1 MGETFG
7 EMMRNLRL
15 KAGKTMGDMA
25 RYLSV
30 SVTYVSD
37 VERGTRA
44 PLTPEKIL
52 KVADYLNVDSKPLLA
67 TAARSRGAFEL
78 NVNVATS
85 PKAMEVGALLM
96 RGWSDLSEDELEQIK
111 AIIGSKEKHK

>member
-7 EMMRNLRL
+7 EMMRTQRL
-15 KAGKTMGDMA
+15 KTGKTMGDLA
-25 RYLSV
+25 RYLGV

-52 KVADYLNVDSKPLLA
+52 KVANYLDVDSKPLLA
-67 TAARSRGAFEL
+67 SAALSRGAFEL

-85 PKAMEVGALLM
+85 AKAMEVGALLM
-96 RGWSDLSEDELEQIK
+96 RGWSDLSDDELGDIQK
-111 AIIGSKEKHK
+111 IIRRKEKSK